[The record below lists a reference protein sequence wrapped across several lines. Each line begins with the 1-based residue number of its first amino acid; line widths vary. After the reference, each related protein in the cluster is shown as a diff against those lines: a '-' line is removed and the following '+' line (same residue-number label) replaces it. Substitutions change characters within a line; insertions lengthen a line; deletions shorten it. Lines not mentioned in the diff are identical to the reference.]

1 MQFKIM
7 RYLILFMALMTNISM
22 FAQSEVCTLDSQ
34 YHALVQQ
41 KKYGEAEALLRDN
54 KKVFISQYGD
64 FDFAYGITLARMLKY
79 SNDLENILLEGISDE
94 IKIVLSKYIADNA
107 SVSHCF
113 ADWGNYLYFCTLCGS
128 KSDTII
134 DLCSKAND
142 IYANDCTKDSFGIY
156 ICISKNIWEHYYNQ
170 AQWDKTYE
178 ITDKVIAKASMF
190 NNYFTI
196 AECFYLNGAIE
207 KINNNLE
214 DAVSFWEKSI
224 ENFNKCDNAKESVY
238 YANALYECV
247 LYYQNEGNYSKS
259 IYYSK
264 YLPTICKS
272 IYGYNSTEYV
282 KALSLLFID
291 QYHLQKVDEAIQT
304 IQNAKNICDSTSN
317 VRLSV
322 KNDIMLLYKS
332 ISNQMSSE
340 IDTSTLNQNI
350 ELNDSIVN
358 ERKLVAI
365 TCSRQ
370 GEYDKAIE
378 IYESLFSYYSNNH
391 VTNKNCQSFL
401 WVVSNLAA
409 CFSAIG
415 KYDMADK
422 CLHEGLRIIKQQ
434 QIYTQKLWLIYNALG
449 INYFYMEND
458 MDALTN
464 MYKAKALF
472 EKSNDKYGADYAGLL
487 ANMATIFI
495 KKEDFLKALLFN
507 EEAASILKKSIVTNI
522 KEYSRVV
529 NNLAIIYT
537 NTNNFDKA
545 ISILRELEKT
555 TKDKELY
562 EEYGLA
568 LGNLGEIYLR
578 FENYASAILCFK
590 KALPFMKNENMRNDI
605 CQELIGALGFSNSSE
620 YEYQISNFN
629 DEMRVKI
636 RKIIGVFSE
645 REWNGYWVKKSNT
658 LVDLNNLGLPHC
670 GSEGRIRAYENALYV
685 KQLTLNASDLFNR
698 VVSTSNNKEIVNS
711 YKRLKMYQNKLVD
724 KTTPKDSLS
733 MLRGKIVEE
742 QKYIA
747 RNTNLS
753 DFLGKNTPHYS
764 YIEKSLEPNECV
776 VEFVIR
782 PESIS
787 LKNQEI
793 KRRYGA
799 LVFRKGMNAP
809 KYVDLCTEE
818 SFNSMVD
825 SIGQNVYNKLNS
837 NLFNQLWQP
846 LMGYLKKGDV
856 LYYSMCGDLGKINHS
871 AISNGKQYIGDI
883 YDMRLLSSTGLI
895 PKIKSSKDMFS
906 TAVIYGGINY
916 EEPMDEMIA
925 EAKKYNKKTD
935 AENILAVR
943 GDYMR
948 DGWLSLPGT
957 LKEAETVSSLLKD
970 KGINVCLLKNNKANE
985 ESFKNLSGNSPDILH
1000 IATHGFYIE
1009 DVNKSKGE
1017 YIKSAVGNTVKDVI
1031 MQRSGL
1037 LFSGANNSW
1046 KGNYPLDAEDGI
1058 LTSEELSR
1066 LDLSNTKLAILSA
1079 CKTGLGETGFVDG
1092 VFGLQR
1098 ALKKAGVETIIMS
1111 LWSVDDEVTAELMQY
1126 FYNFLLCGE
1135 SRHKAFKHATKLL
1148 QEEYPEA
1155 RYWAAFV
1162 MLD

>member
-1 MQFKIM
+1 
-7 RYLILFMALMTNISM
+7 MALMTNTFM
-22 FAQSEVCTLDSQ
+22 FAQSEVCPLDSQ
-34 YHALVQQ
+34 YLALVQQ

-54 KKVFISQYGD
+54 KEAFISLYGD
-64 FDFAYGITLARMLKY
+64 FDFAYGITFARMLKY
-79 SNDLENILLEGISDE
+79 SNEKENILLDGISDE
-94 IKIVLSKYIADNA
+94 IKIVLSKYITDN
-107 SVSHCF
+107 SSISHYF

-142 IYANDCTKDSFGIY
+142 IYVTDCTKDNFEKY
-156 ICISKNIWEHYYNQ
+156 LYISKNIWEHYYNQ

-178 ITDKVIAKASMF
+178 ITDKVIAKASMYS
-190 NNYFTI
+190 NYSTI

-207 KINNNLE
+207 KVNNNLE

-224 ENFNKCDNAKESVY
+224 DNFNKCDNAKEFVD

-247 LYYQNEGNYSKS
+247 LYYQNKGNYSKS
-259 IYYSK
+259 FGYSK
-264 YLPTICKS
+264 YLPTICKG
-272 IYGYNSTEYV
+272 IYGYNSIEHV
-282 KALSLLFID
+282 NALSHLFVD
-291 QYHLQKVDEAIQT
+291 QYHLQRVDEAIKT
-304 IQNAKNICDSTSN
+304 IQTAKDICDSTSSIN
-317 VRLSV
+317 LTL
-322 KNDIMLLYKS
+322 KNDVMTSYKILS
-332 ISNQMSSE
+332 NLISPKLN
-340 IDTSTLNQNI
+340 TSKLNQNQV
-350 ELNDSIVN
+350 LNDSIIG
-358 ERKLVAI
+358 ERRVVAI
-365 TCSRQ
+365 TCLRQ

-378 IYESLFSYYSNNH
+378 IYESLFAYYSTNG
-391 VTNKNCQSFL
+391 VTIQNCQSFL
-401 WVVSNLAA
+401 SVVSQLAG
-409 CFSAIG
+409 CFSEIG
-415 KYDMADK
+415 KYEMADK
-422 CLHEGLRIIKQQ
+422 CLHEGLGIIKKKR
-434 QIYTQKLWLIYNALG
+434 IHTHEVRLLYATLG
-449 INYFYMEND
+449 LNYYYMQNY

-464 MYKAKALF
+464 MSKAKQLYEIA
-472 EKSNDKYGADYAGLL
+472 NDKYGADYAVLL
-487 ANMATIFI
+487 SSMATIFV
-495 KKEDFLKALLFN
+495 KEGDFLKALLFN

-529 NNLAIIYT
+529 NTLAIIYT

-545 ISILRELEKT
+545 ISILRELVKT

-578 FENYASAILCFK
+578 FEDYASAISCFK
-590 KALPFMKNENMRNDI
+590 EALPFMKNENLRNDI

-629 DEMRVKI
+629 DEMRAKI
-636 RKIIGVFSE
+636 KKIIGAFSE
-645 REWNGYWVKKSNT
+645 REWNGYWVKKSNS

-698 VVSTSNNKEIVNS
+698 VASTSNNKEIVNS
-711 YKRLKMYQNKLVD
+711 YKRLKMYQNILVD

-733 MLRGKIVEE
+733 KLRRNIVEE

-747 RNTNLS
+747 RNTNITE
-753 DFLGKNTPHYS
+753 FLGKNMPHYS
-764 YIEKSLEPNECV
+764 YIEESLEQNECV

-787 LKNQEI
+787 LKNQEF

-799 LVFRKGMNAP
+799 LVFRKGMNAS
-809 KYVDLCTEE
+809 KYVDLCTED

-895 PKIKSSKDMFS
+895 PKIKSSKDKFS

-916 EEPMDEMIA
+916 EEPIDEMIA
-925 EAKKYNKKTD
+925 EAKKYNKKID

-948 DGWLSLPGT
+948 DGWLPLPGT

-1111 LWSVDDEVTAELMQY
+1111 LWSVNDEVTAELMQY

>member
-1 MQFKIM
+1 MQFKTM

-34 YHALVQQ
+34 YLALVQQ

-54 KKVFISQYGD
+54 KEAFISLYGD
-64 FDFAYGITLARMLKY
+64 FDFAYGITFARMLKY
-79 SNDLENILLEGISDE
+79 CNEKENILLEGISDE
-94 IKIVLSKYIADNA
+94 IKKVLSKYITDN
-107 SVSHCF
+107 SSISHHF

-142 IYANDCTKDSFGIY
+142 IYATDCTKDNFEKY
-156 ICISKNIWEHYYNQ
+156 LYISKNIWEHYYNQ

-178 ITDKVIAKASMF
+178 ITDKVIAKASMYS
-190 NNYFTI
+190 NYSTI

-214 DAVSFWEKSI
+214 NAVSFWEKSI
-224 ENFNKCDNAKESVY
+224 ENFNKCDNAKEFVD
-238 YANALYECV
+238 YANAIYECV
-247 LYYQNEGNYSKS
+247 LYFQNEGNYSKS
-259 IYYSK
+259 IGYSK
-264 YLPTICKS
+264 YLPTICKG

-282 KALSLLFID
+282 KALYLLFND
-291 QYHLQKVDEAIQT
+291 QYNLQKVDEAIQT

-322 KNDIMLLYKS
+322 KNNIMLLYKS

-340 IDTSTLNQNI
+340 IDISTLNQNI
-350 ELNDSIVN
+350 ELNDSIVG
-358 ERKLVAI
+358 ERRLVAKI
-365 TCSRQ
+365 CSQR
-370 GEYDKAIE
+370 GEYGKAVE
-378 IYESLFSYYSNNH
+378 IYESLFSYYSNNR
-391 VTNKNCQSFL
+391 VTIQNCQSFL
-401 WVVSNLAA
+401 WVVSDLAA

-422 CLHEGLRIIKQQ
+422 YLHKGLRIIKQQ
-434 QIYTQKLWLIYNALG
+434 QIYTQKLWLIYYALG
-449 INYFYMEND
+449 LNYSNLEND

-472 EKSNDKYGADYAGLL
+472 EKSNDKYGANYAVLL
-487 ANMATIFI
+487 ASMATIFV
-495 KKEDFLKALLFN
+495 KEGDFLKALLFN
-507 EEAASILKKSIVTNI
+507 EEAASILKKSMVTNI

-545 ISILRELEKT
+545 ISILRELVKT

-578 FENYASAILCFK
+578 FEDYASAISCFK
-590 KALPFMKNENMRNDI
+590 EALPFMNNENMRNGI

-629 DEMRVKI
+629 DEMRAKI
-636 RKIIGVFSE
+636 RKIIGAFSE

-698 VVSTSNNKEIVNS
+698 VASASNNKEIVNS
-711 YKRLKMYQNKLVD
+711 YKRLKMYQNILVD
-724 KTTPKDSLS
+724 KTIPKDSLS
-733 MLRGKIVEE
+733 KLRRNIVEE

-747 RNTNLS
+747 RNTNIS
-753 DFLGKNTPHYS
+753 EFLGKNMPHYS
-764 YIEKSLEPNECV
+764 YIEESLEQNECV

-787 LKNQEI
+787 LKNQEF

-809 KYVDLCTEE
+809 KYVDLCTED

-846 LMGYLKKGDV
+846 LMGYLKNGDV

-916 EEPMDEMIA
+916 EEPIDEMIA
-925 EAKKYNKKTD
+925 EAKRYNKKTD
-935 AENILAVR
+935 AENLLAVR

-1009 DVNKSKGE
+1009 DVNKTKGE

-1111 LWSVDDEVTAELMQY
+1111 LWSVDDEVTAELMQH

-1135 SRHKAFKHATKLL
+1135 SRRKAFRHATKLL

>member
-7 RYLILFMALMTNISM
+7 RYLILFIALMTNISM

-34 YHALVQQ
+34 YLALVQQ

-54 KKVFISQYGD
+54 KEAFISLYGD
-64 FDFAYGITLARMLKY
+64 FDFAYGITFTRMLKY
-79 SNDLENILLEGISDE
+79 SNEKENILLEGISDE
-94 IKIVLSKYIADNA
+94 IKIVLSKYITEN
-107 SVSHCF
+107 SSISHYF

-142 IYANDCTKDSFGIY
+142 IYVADCTKDKFEKY
-156 ICISKNIWEHYYNQ
+156 LYISKNIWEHYYNQ

-178 ITDKVIAKASMF
+178 ITDKVIAKASIYS
-190 NNYFTI
+190 NYSTI

-207 KINNNLE
+207 KVNNNLE

-224 ENFNKCDNAKESVY
+224 DNFNKCDNAKEFVD

-247 LYYQNEGNYSKS
+247 LYYQNKGNYSKS
-259 IYYSK
+259 FGYSK
-264 YLPTICKS
+264 YLPTICKG

-282 KALSLLFID
+282 NALLRLSVD
-291 QYHLQKVDEAIQT
+291 QYQLQEVDEAIKT
-304 IQNAKNICDSTSN
+304 IQTAKNICDSTSSIN
-317 VRLSV
+317 LTLKNGVMTSYKMLS
-322 KNDIMLLYKS
+322 NL
-332 ISNQMSSE
+332 ISPKLN
-340 IDTSTLNQNI
+340 TSTLNQNQ
-350 ELNDSIVN
+350 ELNDSIIG
-358 ERKLVAI
+358 ERRVVAI
-365 TCSRQ
+365 TCMRQ
-370 GEYDKAIE
+370 GEYDKALE
-378 IYESLFSYYSNNH
+378 IFESLFSYYSNNG
-391 VTNKNCQSFL
+391 VTIQNCQSFL
-401 WVVSNLAA
+401 SIVCELATCYEA
-409 CFSAIG
+409 FG
-415 KYDMADK
+415 KFEMADK
-422 CLHEGLRIIKQQ
+422 WLNEASKIVANKQIQ
-434 QIYTQKLWLIYNALG
+434 TNYVRHLYVALG
-449 INYFYMEND
+449 INYFYMHNYK
-458 MDALTN
+458 DALTN
-464 MYKAKALF
+464 LYIAKRIF
-472 EKSNDKYGADYAGLL
+472 EFINDKYGIEYAKVLG
-487 ANMATIFI
+487 NMALIFA
-495 KKEDFLKALLFN
+495 EEGNVLKALLYN
-507 EEAASILKKSIVTNI
+507 EEAASLLRKSMITNN
-522 KEYSRVV
+522 KEYSNVV
-529 NNLAIIYT
+529 NNLAVIYT
-537 NTNNFDKA
+537 KTNNLDKA
-545 ISILRELEKT
+545 ISLLKELVKT
-555 TKDKELY
+555 TKEKKLY

-568 LGNLGEIYLR
+568 LGNLGDTYLLS
-578 FENYASAILCFK
+578 ENYTSAISCFK
-590 KALPFMKNENMRNDI
+590 EALPFVKIESTRNDI
-605 CQELIGALGFSNSSE
+605 WEEFIVALYLSNSSE
-620 YEYQISNFN
+620 YELQVSSYN
-629 DEMRVKI
+629 DEI
-636 RKIIGVFSE
+636 RARMTNIVGAFSE
-645 REWNGYWVKKSNT
+645 REWDGYWDEKSKT
-658 LVDLNNLGLPHC
+658 LVYLNNLGLINNDDKGC
-670 GSEGRIRAYENALYV
+670 IRAYENALYI
-685 KQLTLNASDLFNR
+685 KNLTLNASDLFNR
-698 VVSTSNNKEIVNS
+698 IANTSNSMEIINS
-711 YKRLKMYQNKLVD
+711 YKKLKLYQNKLVD
-724 KTTPKDSLS
+724 RTTPKDSLN
-733 MLRGKIVEE
+733 MLRRYIVNE

-747 RNTNLS
+747 RNTKLS
-753 DFLGKNTPHYS
+753 EYIGKNIPHYS
-764 YIEKSLEPNECV
+764 DIDKSLTNNECV
-776 VEFVIR
+776 VEFVFR
-782 PESIS
+782 PELIS
-787 LKNQEI
+787 LKD
-793 KRRYGA
+793 KDCHLRYGA
-799 LVFRKGMNAP
+799 LIFRKGMKAP
-809 KYVDLCTEE
+809 KYIDLCTEE
-818 SFNSMVD
+818 AFDAVID
-825 SIGQNVYNKLNS
+825 SIGLNVYNKYNS
-837 NLFNQLWQP
+837 NLFNLFWQP
-846 LMGYLKKGDV
+846 LMGYLKNGDV

-895 PKIKSSKDMFS
+895 PKIKSSKDKFS
-906 TAVIYGGINY
+906 TVVIYGGINY
-916 EEPMDEMIA
+916 EEPIDEMIA

-935 AENILAVR
+935 TENLLAVR

-948 DGWLSLPGT
+948 DGWLPLPGT

-1111 LWSVDDEVTAELMQY
+1111 LWSVNDEVTAVLMQH

-1148 QEEYPEA
+1148 QEEYLEA

>member
-41 KKYGEAEALLRDN
+41 KKYGEAETLLREN
-54 KKVFISQYGD
+54 KKAIISLYGD
-64 FDFAYGITLARMLKY
+64 FDFAYGITFARMLKY
-79 SNDLENILLEGISDE
+79 SNEKENILLEGISDE
-94 IKIVLSKYIADNA
+94 VKIVLSKYITDN
-107 SVSHCF
+107 SSISHCL

-128 KSDTII
+128 KSDTIMA
-134 DLCSKAND
+134 LCLKAND
-142 IYANDCTKDSFGIY
+142 IYATDCTKDNFEKY
-156 ICISKNIWEHYYNQ
+156 LYISKNIWEHYYNQ
-170 AQWDKTYE
+170 AQWNKTYE
-178 ITDKVIAKASMF
+178 IIDKVIAKASMY
-190 NNYFTI
+190 NNYSTI
-196 AECFYLNGAIE
+196 AECFYLKGAIE

-214 DAVSFWEKSI
+214 NAVSFWAKSI
-224 ENFNKCDNAKESVY
+224 DNFNKCDNAKEFVD

-247 LYYQNEGNYSKS
+247 LYFQNKGNYSKS
-259 IYYSK
+259 IGYSK
-264 YLPTICKS
+264 YLPTICKG
-272 IYGYNSTEYV
+272 IYGYNSTEHV
-282 KALSLLFID
+282 NALSRLFVD
-291 QYHLQKVDEAIQT
+291 QYQLQEVDEAIKT
-304 IQNAKNICDSTSN
+304 IQTAKNICDST
-317 VRLSV
+317 LSINLTL
-322 KNDIMLLYKS
+322 KNDVMTSYKILS
-332 ISNQMSSE
+332 NLISPKLN
-340 IDTSTLNQNI
+340 TSKLNQNQ
-350 ELNDSIVN
+350 ELNDSIIG
-358 ERKLVAI
+358 ERKVVAI
-365 TCSRQ
+365 TCLRQ
-370 GEYDKAIE
+370 GEYDKALE
-378 IYESLFSYYSNNH
+378 IFESIFSYYSNKG
-391 VTNKNCQSFL
+391 VTIQNCESFL
-401 WVVSNLAA
+401 IIVCELAT
-409 CFSAIG
+409 CYEAIG
-415 KYDMADK
+415 KFEMADK
-422 CLHEGLRIIKQQ
+422 CLNEASKIIANKQIQ
-434 QIYTQKLWLIYNALG
+434 TNSVRYLYVALG
-449 INYFYMEND
+449 INYFYMHNYK
-458 MDALTN
+458 DALTN
-464 MYKAKALF
+464 LYIAKRIYEF
-472 EKSNDKYGADYAGLL
+472 INDKYGIEYAKLL
-487 ANMATIFI
+487 GNMALIFA
-495 KKEDFLKALLFN
+495 EEGNVLKALLYN
-507 EEAASILKKSIVTNI
+507 EEAASLLRKSMITNN
-522 KEYSRVV
+522 KEYSNVV
-529 NNLAIIYT
+529 NNLAVIYSK
-537 NTNNFDKA
+537 TNNLDKT
-545 ISILRELEKT
+545 ISLLKELVKT
-555 TKDKELY
+555 TKEKKLD
-562 EEYGLA
+562 EEYGVA
-568 LGNLGEIYLR
+568 LGNLGDTYLLS
-578 FENYASAILCFK
+578 ENYTSAISCLK
-590 KALPFMKNENMRNDI
+590 EALPLIKIESTRNDLWI
-605 CQELIGALGFSNSSE
+605 ELIYALCLSNSPE
-620 YEYQISNFN
+620 YEPHISYFNKVMRTQIAN
-629 DEMRVKI
+629 
-636 RKIIGVFSE
+636 IIGTFSE
-645 REWNGYWVKKSNT
+645 REWDDFWNEKSNS
-658 LVDLNNLGLPHC
+658 LVCLNNFGLTN
-670 GSEGRIRAYENALYV
+670 SNDEGLIRAYENALYV
-685 KQLTLNASDLFNR
+685 KQLTLNASDSFNR
-698 VVSTSNNKEIVNS
+698 VASTSNNKEIVNS

-733 MLRGKIVEE
+733 KLRGNIVEE

-747 RNTNLS
+747 RNTNIS
-753 DFLGKNTPHYS
+753 EFLGKNMPHYS
-764 YIEKSLEPNECV
+764 YIEESLEQNECV

-787 LKNQEI
+787 LKKQEF

-799 LVFRKGMNAP
+799 LVFRKGMKAP

-818 SFNSMVD
+818 SFNSKVD

-837 NLFNQLWQP
+837 NLFSQLWQP
-846 LMGYLKKGDV
+846 LMGYLKKGDI

-895 PKIKSSKDMFS
+895 PKIKSSKDKFS

-916 EEPMDEMIA
+916 EEPIDEMIA

-1111 LWSVDDEVTAELMQY
+1111 LWSVNDEVTAELMQH

>member
-54 KKVFISQYGD
+54 KKAFISQYGD
-64 FDFAYGITLARMLKY
+64 FDFAYGIILARTLNF
-79 SNDLENILLEGISDE
+79 SNEKKDVFLDGISNE
-94 IKIVLSKYIADNA
+94 IRLVLSKYITDYT
-107 SVSHCF
+107 SISHYSE
-113 ADWGNYLYFCTLCGS
+113 DWGVILYFCTLCS
-128 KSDTII
+128 CNSNTNIELCLTASDV
-134 DLCSKAND
+134 
-142 IYANDCTKDSFGIY
+142 YVNDCTKNNVEKYFY
-156 ICISKNIWEHYYNQ
+156 ILKSIWGHYYNQ
-170 AQWDKTYE
+170 AKLDETYAL
-178 ITDKVIAKASMF
+178 IDKVIAKASVCGSF
-190 NNYFTI
+190 SII
-196 AECFYLNGAIE
+196 AECYYVKGIIE

-214 DAVSFWEKSI
+214 NAVSFWEKSI
-224 ENFNKCDNAKESVY
+224 EKFKKCDNAKELVD
-238 YANALYECV
+238 YANVIYLYAS
-247 LYYQNEGNYSKS
+247 YFQDMGNSSKS
-259 IYYSK
+259 INYTK
-264 YLPTICKS
+264 CLPEICKG

-304 IQNAKNICDSTSN
+304 IQNAKNICDSTSSIE
-317 VRLSV
+317 LSV
-322 KNDIMLLYKS
+322 KNDIMLSYKY
-332 ISNQMSSE
+332 ISNQMSLETNTDVS
-340 IDTSTLNQNI
+340 NRKI
-350 ELNDSIVN
+350 ELNDSIIV
-358 ERKLVAI
+358 ERRFVGVA
-365 TCSRQ
+365 CCVK
-370 GEYDKAIE
+370 GEYSKAVDIFVP
-378 IYESLFSYYSNNH
+378 LFSYYSNH
-391 VTNKNCQSFL
+391 GVTVENCQSFL
-401 WVVSNLAA
+401 AVACALAS
-409 CFSAIG
+409 CYTAIG
-415 KYDMADK
+415 KYDMADN
-422 CLHEGLRIIKQQ
+422 CLHEAYRMIEEN
-434 QIYTQKLWLIYNALG
+434 QIYTNEIRTLYVALG
-449 INYFYMEND
+449 YNYYHMCNYK
-458 MDALTN
+458 DALAN
-464 MYKAKALF
+464 MYIAKRLF
-472 EKSNDKYGADYAGLL
+472 ENNNDKYGEEYAKLL
-487 ANMATIFI
+487 GNMAMIFAI
-495 KKEDFLKALLFN
+495 EGNVLKAILYN
-507 EEAASILKKSIVTNI
+507 EEAASILKTTMITNI
-522 KEYSRVV
+522 KEYSAAI
-529 NNLAIIYT
+529 NNLAVIYWK
-537 NTNNFDKA
+537 TNNFNKA
-545 ISILRELEKT
+545 ISLLQELVT
-555 TKDKELY
+555 ITKENNLY
-562 EEYGLA
+562 EEYGVA
-568 LGNLGEIYLR
+568 LGNLGDTYFLS
-578 FENYASAILCFK
+578 ENYASAISCLK
-590 KALPFMKNENMRNDI
+590 EALPLIKIESTRNVLWI
-605 CQELIGALGFSNSSE
+605 ELIYALCLSNSPE
-620 YEYQISNFN
+620 YEPHISHFN
-629 DEMRVKI
+629 KEMRTQI
-636 RKIIGVFSE
+636 ANIIGTFSE
-645 REWNGYWVKKSNT
+645 REWDDFWNEKSNS
-658 LVDLNNLGLPHC
+658 LVCLNNFGLTN
-670 GSEGRIRAYENALYV
+670 SNDEGLIRAYENALYV

-698 VVSTSNNKEIVNS
+698 VASTSNNKEIVNS

-733 MLRGKIVEE
+733 KLRGNIVEE

-747 RNTNLS
+747 RNTNIS
-753 DFLGKNTPHYS
+753 EFLGKNMPHYS
-764 YIEKSLEPNECV
+764 YIEESLEQNECV

-787 LKNQEI
+787 LKNQEY

-809 KYVDLCTEE
+809 KYVDLCTED

-846 LMGYLKKGDV
+846 LMGFLKKGDV

-925 EAKKYNKKTD
+925 EAKKYNKKTNV
-935 AENILAVR
+935 ENLLAVR

-948 DGWLSLPGT
+948 DGWLPLPGT
-957 LKEAETVSSLLKD
+957 LKEAEIVSSLLKD
-970 KGINVCLLKNNKANE
+970 KGINVCLLINNKANE
-985 ESFKNLSGNSPDILH
+985 ESFKNMSGNSPDILH

-1111 LWSVDDEVTAELMQY
+1111 LWSVDDEVTAELMQH

-1135 SRHKAFKHATKLL
+1135 SRRKAFRHATKLL

-1155 RYWAAFV
+1155 RY
-1162 MLD
+1162 